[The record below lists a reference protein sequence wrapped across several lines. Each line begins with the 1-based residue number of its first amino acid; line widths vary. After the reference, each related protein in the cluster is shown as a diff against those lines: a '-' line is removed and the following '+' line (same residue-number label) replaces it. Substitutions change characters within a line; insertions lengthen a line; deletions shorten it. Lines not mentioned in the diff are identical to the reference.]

1 MPRVQTFLNSEL
13 FDKILEIVEQRKK
26 EGASANEVNVSSI
39 TNMLA
44 GLGLRVYQLQREENG
59 EPFDQT
65 EFNKTL
71 LSVCVLTKLYAA
83 KSLAALKLL
92 PELSDNML
100 FDLAKIKE
108 NAEAEAN
115 HIISAFF
122 SNDEG

>member
-71 LSVCVLTKLYAA
+71 LSVCVLTKLYSA

-92 PELSDNML
+92 PGLSDNVL

-115 HIISAFF
+115 NIISALFQ
-122 SNDEG
+122 NDED

>member
-44 GLGLRVYQLQREENG
+44 GLGLRVYQLQREDNG
-59 EPFDQT
+59 EPFDQA

-71 LSVCVLTKLYAA
+71 LSVCVLTKLYSA

-92 PELSDNML
+92 PGLSDNIL

-115 HIISAFF
+115 NIISALFP
-122 SNDEG
+122 NDED